1 MKPTIHFP
9 VLLCAILFPVLNAVA
24 QNWQLVWQDEFTN
37 GIGPDWV
44 FETGNGTNGWGNN
57 ELQYY
62 QAQNAT
68 TQNGELVITARHETA
83 GTYNYTSARMKTQ
96 GRKSWKYG
104 KVEARIAMPGFQ
116 GVWPAFWML
125 GDNIGSA
132 GWPACGEIDI
142 MEHINAENKNY
153 GTMHWKNN
161 NNQYASYSGNTPV
174 NVTEYH
180 VYAIEWTPSAIKWFV
195 DGVQYHEANI
205 TNGINGTEE
214 LHNNFFIILNMA
226 IGGNWPG
233 FTVDTAALPASM
245 NVDYVRVYQ
254 QTDIPYTLLI
264 QAENYGIMSGVQ
276 TQACSDTSGGL
287 NVTAI
292 DTRDWMTWYSVNFPT
307 TGSYMVEYRVASAAG
322 GGRLSL
328 DLNAGSIQL
337 GALNIPATGGAQNWT
352 TISHTVN
359 VNAGI
364 YNLGI
369 YAQAGGWNLNWI
381 RITRLSSAPRK
392 AVNETDNDN
401 IQQKDELAGFHLF
414 PNPVNNELRISHAES
429 LAGGLLAIYDATGR
443 QVFTSS
449 QPENNMNVSKLTAGI
464 YTLMYTKNGKHT
476 IRRFVK

>member
-1 MKPTIHFP
+1 MKLTIHCLA
-9 VLLCAILFPVLNAVA
+9 LLSAILFSVVDAVA

-62 QAQNAT
+62 KAQNAT
-68 TQNGELVITARHETA
+68 VQNGELVITARNETVGA
-83 GTYNYTSARMKTQ
+83 YNYTSARMKTQ

-104 KVEARIAMPGFQ
+104 KMEARIAMPGFQ
-116 GVWPAFWML
+116 GVWPAFWLL
-125 GDNIGSA
+125 GDNVGTA

-142 MEHINAENKNY
+142 MEHINAENKSY
-153 GTMHWKNN
+153 GTVHWKDN
-161 NNQYASYSGNTPV
+161 NNQHAMYGGNTAV
-174 NVTEYH
+174 NVTDYH
-180 VYAIEWTPSAIKWFV
+180 VYSIEWTPTAIKWFV

-205 TNGINGTEE
+205 ANGINGTEE

-233 FTVDTAALPASM
+233 FTVNNASLPATM

-276 TQACSDTSGGL
+276 TQTSSDTSGGL
-287 NVTAI
+287 NLTAI
-292 DTRDWMTWYSVNFPT
+292 DTRDWMTYYNVNFPT
-307 TGSYMVEYRVASAAG
+307 TGSYLVEYRVASPVSN
-322 GGRLSL
+322 GRLSL

-337 GALNIPATGGAQNWT
+337 GALNIPNTGGSQNWT

-369 YAQAGGWNLNWI
+369 YTQTGGWNLNWI

-392 AVNETDNDN
+392 AVNETENGN
-401 IQQKDELAGFHLF
+401 THQKEELAGFYLF
-414 PNPVNNELRISHAES
+414 PNPVNNELCISRTES
-429 LAGGLLAIYDATGR
+429 LAGGSLAIYDATGR
-443 QVFTSS
+443 QVFTTL
-449 QPENNMNVSKLTAGI
+449 QPEDRMNVSKLTAGV
-464 YTLMYTKNGKHT
+464 YTVMYTKNGKQT
-476 IRRFVK
+476 IRRFIK